1 MIDFEERV
9 MRNHQQKQR
18 DDILREAIKA
28 SCDKNGKPDEH
39 LIINYLIDKLI
50 LSDELR
56 NFLEFPTT

>member
-39 LIINYLIDKLI
+39 LIINYRAYRICTLTW
-50 LSDELR
+50 DELI
-56 NFLEFPTT
+56 